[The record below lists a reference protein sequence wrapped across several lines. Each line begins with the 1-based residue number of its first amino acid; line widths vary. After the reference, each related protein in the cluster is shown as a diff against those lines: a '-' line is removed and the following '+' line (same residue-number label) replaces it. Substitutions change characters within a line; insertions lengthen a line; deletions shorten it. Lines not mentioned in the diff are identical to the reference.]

1 MKKKRGGNSRKFF
14 KVKKIQ
20 VKEAQLL
27 CLVLAV
33 RIFSGMVS
41 VFLKQNR
48 SYNIVTGGT
57 ETSYKFI
64 LYNKKNL
71 CIYFHK
77 YIVSGQNILSSYY
90 EHRVKWSWLVHWPQ
104 HKNKKYQSS
113 TSVRFFSLW
122 ASSFHFI
129 LFLTV
134 FFFSFTFCC
143 QRNKKIIKKVTKTNK
158 ISTEWTL
165 IFTTIK

>member
-113 TSVRFFSLW
+113 TSVRFFS
-122 ASSFHFI
+122 
-129 LFLTV
+129 TV
-134 FFFSFTFCC
+134 SLIIPLYSVFNCFFFLFYFLLS
-143 QRNKKIIKKVTKTNK
+143 KK
-158 ISTEWTL
+158 
-165 IFTTIK
+165 